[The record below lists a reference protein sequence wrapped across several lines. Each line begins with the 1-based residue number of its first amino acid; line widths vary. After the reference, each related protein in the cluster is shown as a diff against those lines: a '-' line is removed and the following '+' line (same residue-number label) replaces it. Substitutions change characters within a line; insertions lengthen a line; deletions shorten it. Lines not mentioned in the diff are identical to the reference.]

1 MFVPQHGVAILET
14 EIELTDKQADK
25 LKASLRLLGVEAEI
39 LPKGVTLAH
48 FAMQDMCDD
57 EDED

>member
-14 EIELTDKQADK
+14 EVELTDLQADK

-48 FAMQDMCDD
+48 FAMQDMC
-57 EDED
+57 EDEDDD